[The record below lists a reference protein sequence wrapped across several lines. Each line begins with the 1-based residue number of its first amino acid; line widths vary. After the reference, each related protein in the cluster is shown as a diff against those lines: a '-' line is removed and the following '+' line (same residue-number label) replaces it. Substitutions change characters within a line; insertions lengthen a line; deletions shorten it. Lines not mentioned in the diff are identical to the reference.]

1 MAKSKLKDKPK
12 LTKPQSDNAPPA
24 QSEEKHNSETA
35 EKISAEQPPSNED
48 KNEVVDNTEKTSDEI
63 QSTEK
68 QNIEAAAISKS
79 DDPDTEPSDKTDE
92 KKDTT
97 DENKDQPVSE
107 TIRKMTSSPAH
118 LPSKYDTL
126 TSEKKHPTD
135 SPRSSTIY
143 TKDIMQ
149 KDILWASPDDSVQH
163 ALTNMQQH
171 DTGYMMVGTDG
182 SLEGIL
188 SKSDITG
195 AISPYLRPIFAKWR
209 RPLDEASLQIKIK
222 WIMTRPVHT
231 INPHTPIEQIM
242 ENICQFGHRALPVVD
257 QQGKVHGLVTVFDI
271 FQTILKTNSNLSTVG
286 KVNQAP
292 PLT

>member
-12 LTKPQSDNAPPA
+12 PTEPQSNNPPPD
-24 QSEEKHNSETA
+24 QSEEKPNTETA
-35 EKISAEQPPSNED
+35 EKISAEQPPSNKD
-48 KNEVVDNTEKTSDEI
+48 KNEVVDNTEKISDEI

-68 QNIEAAAISKS
+68 QNTEAAAISKS
-79 DDPDTEPSDKTDE
+79 DAPDTEPSDKTDE

-107 TIRKMTSSPAH
+107 TIRKMTSSPAN
-118 LPSKYDTL
+118 LPGDDTL
-126 TSEKKHPTD
+126 TSKKKPPTD
-135 SPRSSTIY
+135 STHSSTISA
-143 TKDIMQ
+143 KDIMQ
-149 KDILWASPDDSVQH
+149 KNILWASPDDTVQH

-195 AISPYLRPIFAKWR
+195 AISPYLRPIFAKWQ
-209 RPLDEASLQIKIK
+209 RPIDEASLQIKIK
-222 WIMTRPVHT
+222 WIMTRPVQT
-231 INPHTPIEQIM
+231 ITPDTPIEQIM

-271 FQTILKTNSNLSTVG
+271 FQTVLKTNSNLSTVG

>member
-1 MAKSKLKDKPK
+1 
-12 LTKPQSDNAPPA
+12 
-24 QSEEKHNSETA
+24 
-35 EKISAEQPPSNED
+35 
-48 KNEVVDNTEKTSDEI
+48 
-63 QSTEK
+63 
-68 QNIEAAAISKS
+68 
-79 DDPDTEPSDKTDE
+79 
-92 KKDTT
+92 
-97 DENKDQPVSE
+97 
-107 TIRKMTSSPAH
+107 
-118 LPSKYDTL
+118 
-126 TSEKKHPTD
+126 
-135 SPRSSTIY
+135 
-143 TKDIMQ
+143 MQ
-149 KDILWASPDDSVQH
+149 KNILWASPDDSVQH

-231 INPHTPIEQIM
+231 INPHTPIEEIM
-242 ENICQFGHRALPVVD
+242 ENICQFGRRALPVVD